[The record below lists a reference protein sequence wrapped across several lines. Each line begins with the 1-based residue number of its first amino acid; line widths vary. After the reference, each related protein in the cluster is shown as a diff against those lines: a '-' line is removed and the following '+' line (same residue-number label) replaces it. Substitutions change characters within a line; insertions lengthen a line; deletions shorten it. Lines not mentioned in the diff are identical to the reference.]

1 MAKLLID
8 HETRTVFLFK
18 SVITIAHKIDKYTH
32 LEYVDKPI
40 EAYVLLGYSEGTI
53 QRKGN
58 TFIFKTKGSRWYEES
73 FTVVIRTSGVFVE
86 YPIPF

>member
-8 HETRTVFLFK
+8 HETRTVFPFK
-18 SVITIAHKIDKYTH
+18 SVVTIAHKINKHTN

-40 EAYVLLGYSEGTI
+40 EAYILLGYSVGII

-58 TFIFKTKGSRWYEES
+58 TFTFKTKGNRWYEES
-73 FTVVIRTSGVFVE
+73 FTVVIKTYGVSVE

>member
-1 MAKLLID
+1 MANLLID
-8 HETRTVFLFK
+8 HETRYVYPFR
-18 SVITIAHKIDKYTH
+18 SVVNIAHKIDKHTH

-40 EAYVLLGYSEGTI
+40 ETYILLGFTVGII

-58 TFIFKTKGSRWYEES
+58 TFTFKTKGSRWYEES

>member
-1 MAKLLID
+1 MANLLID
-8 HETRTVFLFK
+8 HETRYVYPFR

-32 LEYVDKPI
+32 LEYVDKSI
-40 EAYVLLGYSEGTI
+40 ETYLLLGFTVGII

-58 TFIFKTKGSRWYEES
+58 TFTFKTKGSRWYEES

>member
-1 MAKLLID
+1 MANLLID
-8 HETRTVFLFK
+8 HETRTVFPFK
-18 SVITIAHKIDKYTH
+18 SVVNIAHKIDKHTH

-40 EAYVLLGYSEGTI
+40 EAYILLGFIVGII

-58 TFIFKTKGSRWYEES
+58 TFTFKTKGSRWYEES
-73 FTVVIRTSGVFVE
+73 FTVVIRTSDVFVE